1 MTEAERQ
8 ELKETSKAIGKL
20 STDVAVLKHSNEKI
34 IEPSLR
40 DINEKLDRLNF
51 YTKEEVDRKLTSLQR
66 KRWYENS
73 LSASFG
79 ALLTTVLIY
88 LVNKLMDG
96 GQ

>member
-1 MTEAERQ
+1 MNDAERQ

-40 DINEKLDRLNF
+40 DINDKLDRLNF
-51 YTKEEVDRKLTSLQR
+51 YAKEEVDKKLLSFQR

-88 LVNKLMDG
+88 FVNKLMDG

>member
-34 IEPSLR
+34 IEPSLK

-79 ALLTTVLIY
+79 ALLTAIIIY
-88 LVNKLMDG
+88 FVNKLMDG

>member
-34 IEPSLR
+34 IEPALK

-51 YTKEEVDRKLTSLQR
+51 YTKEEVDKKLTSLHR

-79 ALLTTVLIY
+79 ALLTTIIIY
-88 LVNKLMDG
+88 FVNKLMDG

>member
-51 YTKEEVDRKLTSLQR
+51 YTKEEVDRKLLALQR

-73 LSASFG
+73 LAASFG

-88 LVNKLMDG
+88 FVNKLMDG

>member
-1 MTEAERQ
+1 MTEEERQ

-20 STDVAVLKHSNEKI
+20 STDVAVLKLSNEKI

-40 DINEKLDRLNF
+40 GINEKLDRLNF
-51 YTKEEVDRKLTSLQR
+51 YTKEEVDGKIASLQK

-79 ALLTTVLIY
+79 ALLTTIIIY
-88 LVNKLMDG
+88 FVNKLMDG

>member
-8 ELKETSKAIGKL
+8 ELKETSKAIGQL
-20 STDVAVLKHSNEKI
+20 TTDVAVLKLSNEKI

-40 DINEKLDRLNF
+40 DINDKLDRLNF
-51 YTKEEVDRKLTSLQR
+51 YTKEEVDGKLLSLQK

-79 ALLTTVLIY
+79 ALLTTIIIY
-88 LVNKLMDG
+88 FVNKLMNG

>member
-40 DINEKLDRLNF
+40 DINDKLDRLNF
-51 YTKEEVDRKLTSLQR
+51 YTKEEVDRKLVALQR